1 MQILNVTSVFP
12 PAWAY
17 GGPVTTIYKVAAGLQ
32 QLGHT
37 VMTLTTNLGCGGELI
52 ARPGDETL
60 WKETPV
66 VYYPVRRGVPFYS
79 PELRRGLRQRVSSC
93 DLLLVNGNWTYVNWA
108 GRVESAAANLPYILY
123 THGVFDPWAIAH
135 HGLRKKIW
143 WQLVERENYRR
154 AAAIIA
160 LTQAEIGQVRAM
172 GVTTRVEVIPN
183 GVDPND
189 FEDFESREALE
200 QRFPTMKSRRI
211 VLFLGRLHQ
220 KKGLEE
226 LVPCFRDVLQ
236 KHPDALLVLAGPDDR
251 GYRQEVETL
260 VRHNNLTSSVLFTGL
275 VSGATKAGL
284 LRAAA
289 LFVLP
294 SYSEG
299 LPLGVLE
306 AMACARPVVITPY
319 CNLPEVE
326 EAGAGLIVP
335 PRAHVLAAAISALLA
350 DNHAMD
356 LIGQNGL
363 RLVKER
369 FTWDSIAR
377 KTAALCEEIAC
388 GRQTMGRAA

>member
-1 MQILNVTSVFP
+1 MRILNVTSVFP

-17 GGPVTTIYKVAAGLQ
+17 GGPVTVIYKVAAGLQ

-37 VMTLTTNLGCGGELI
+37 VMTLTTNLGCGGELT
-52 ARPGDETL
+52 ARPGEETL

-79 PELRRGLRQRVSSC
+79 PKLRRGLRQRVSSC

-108 GRVESAAANLPYILY
+108 CRIEAAAANLPYILY

-143 WQLVERENYRR
+143 WQMAERENYRR

-160 LTQAEIGQVRAM
+160 QTQAEIGQVRAM
-172 GVTTRVEVIPN
+172 GVTTRIEVIPN
-183 GVDPND
+183 GVDPHD
-189 FEDFESREALE
+189 FDDFESREALE
-200 QRFPTMKSRRI
+200 QRFPALKDRRS
-211 VLFLGRLHQ
+211 VLFLGRLHR

-236 KHPDALLVLAGPDDR
+236 KHPDVLLVLAGPDDR

-284 LRAAA
+284 LRAAGV
-289 LFVLP
+289 FVLP

-319 CNLPEVE
+319 CNLSEVA
-326 EAGAGLIVP
+326 EAGAGLSVEP
-335 PRAHVLAAAISALLA
+335 EPKALASAISRLLDDDKGRA
-350 DNHAMD
+350 EMGA
-356 LIGQNGL
+356 IGL
-363 RLVKER
+363 RLVQER
-369 FTWDSIAR
+369 FTWEKVAR
-377 KTAALCEEIAC
+377 MTEALCLDILSK
-388 GRQTMGRAA
+388 R